1 MIRKKSEGYSTDQI
15 RKFTFYV
22 YSPYT
27 NVMHNFRR
35 QNIDVQIFLSK
46 MGEKLNMR
54 VIQWIIAIQVFA
66 IASLNA
72 QSGKEILIKSFI
84 TDYYDQFRN
93 KVDVENNI
101 TSFYADTLLVFHGTE
116 ILSPAEA
123 LKKDIKD
130 FDRINSFDISITNEN
145 LNIKEYWDMILI
157 DLKLVYKIQE
167 KNNETVSH
175 LTNLRVALN
184 KSCDKIIAIGEN
196 LNYCFQLRHNLKKLE
211 TETIERVI
219 GKEPYEKFFK
229 FQCYT
234 RDFVGWNSE
243 NSGPWDFGEIDF
255 DEGVVT
261 FRYHGQC
268 YYYYPFDIIG
278 KSIIW
283 YDNLDTEVDCLLNIG
298 MKYDTKTNDILGV
311 LTFLPDKSLRVNYQQ
326 YILDYIFPRNGKGFP
341 SHYYP
346 KK

>member
-1 MIRKKSEGYSTDQI
+1 
-15 RKFTFYV
+15 
-22 YSPYT
+22 
-27 NVMHNFRR
+27 
-35 QNIDVQIFLSK
+35 
-46 MGEKLNMR
+46 
-54 VIQWIIAIQVFA
+54 
-66 IASLNA
+66 
-72 QSGKEILIKSFI
+72 
-84 TDYYDQFRN
+84 
-93 KVDVENNI
+93 
-101 TSFYADTLLVFHGTE
+101 
-116 ILSPAEA
+116 
-123 LKKDIKD
+123 
-130 FDRINSFDISITNEN
+130 
-145 LNIKEYWDMILI
+145 MILI